1 MNWLFDTNSL
11 ILLMK
16 STKEDDKSR
25 LIRGGRILYLT
36 YYEAGNAIWKESE
49 LVKSLSKED
58 LEALV
63 SAITKVFPFLEILP
77 LSYEDLSEI
86 LDLARNERLTF
97 YDSSYVHSARKNKLT
112 LITDDTKVSRVGKKY
127 VNTKSVHELL

>member
-1 MNWLFDTNSL
+1 
-11 ILLMK
+11 MK
-16 STKEDDKSR
+16 STKDYNKSR

-63 SAITKVFPFLEILP
+63 SAITKVLPFLEILP
-77 LSYEDLSEI
+77 LSYEDFSEI
-86 LDLARNERLTF
+86 LDIARNEHLTF
-97 YDSSYVHSARKNKLT
+97 YDSSYVHSAKKNKLT
-112 LITDDTKVSRVGKKY
+112 LISDDTKVSRVAKKY
-127 VNTKSVHELL
+127 VNTKSIHELL